1 MARWRVTVEEKDSR
15 RGQFTGPLID
25 VPCALGRAGCT
36 GLDEKSEGDGKTPL
50 GTYPL
55 RRVFYRPDRLSEPI
69 CILPVVPLS
78 PTLGWCDDVG
88 HAAYNQL
95 VAIPFSASHEKM
107 WRDDRLYDVVLVIGH
122 NDAPIVPGA
131 GSAIFVHVAKPGY
144 PPTEGCV
151 AMDRP
156 ALLSF
161 LRQIREDDQIQI
173 G

>member
-1 MARWRVTVEEKDSR
+1 MARWRVSVDEADSR

-25 VPCALGRAGCT
+25 VPCALGRAGCI
-36 GLDEKSEGDGKTPL
+36 DVNDKREGDGKTPL

-69 CILPVVPLS
+69 CILPAAPLS
-78 PTLGWCDDVG
+78 PTLGWCDDEG

-95 VAIPFSASHEKM
+95 VALPFSASHEKM
-107 WRDDRLYDVVLVIGH
+107 WRDDALYDLVLVIGH
-122 NDAPIVPGA
+122 NDAPVVSGA
-131 GSAIFVHVAKPGY
+131 GSAIFVHVAKRGCA
-144 PPTEGCV
+144 PTEGCV
-151 AMDRP
+151 AMARP